1 MNVVF
6 VFPGQGAPDP
16 GLPQLIPVHPAAE
29 ATLAEAEGYLR
40 RPLDLAVDASSST
53 RSVQLALLVA
63 GVAAARALQAEGGG
77 PDLVAGL
84 SVGAFAAAVV
94 AEAISFA
101 DALALVD
108 LRGRLMAEAYP
119 SGYGM
124 AAIIGLTEAR
134 VAEVVAQVGRPE
146 HPVFLANVNAP
157 LQMVIA
163 GSDAGLARARTAA
176 QAAGAVRTELLAVR
190 VPSHCALLAGPARAL
205 GAALAPIAIRPPRC
219 RYLSNRR
226 ARALTDPAAIRED
239 LATNLMYPVR
249 WHDAMASAYERGAR
263 LFVALPPG
271 RVLTALLESAWP
283 DARAVALDRTS
294 FARIAALILEQ
305 RDR

>member
-1 MNVVF
+1 MNVAF
-6 VFPGQGAPDP
+6 VFPGQGAQDP
-16 GLPQLIPVHPAAE
+16 GLPQLIPDHPAAE
-29 ATLAEAEGYLR
+29 ATLAEAAGYLG
-40 RPLDLAVDASSST
+40 RPVELAVAAAAST

-63 GVAAARALQAEGGG
+63 GVAAARALQAEGSS

-94 AEAISFA
+94 ADAIGFA
-101 DALALVD
+101 DALALVE

-124 AAIIGLTEAR
+124 AAIVGLSERR
-134 VAEVVAQVGRPE
+134 VAQLLAQVGRPAA
-146 HPVFLANVNAP
+146 PVFLANVNAP
-157 LQMVIA
+157 QQMVIA
-163 GSDAGLARARTAA
+163 GSDAGLEQALTAA
-176 QAAGAVRTELLAVR
+176 QAAGAVRTERLAVS
-190 VPSHCALLAGPARAL
+190 VPSHCALLAGPAREL
-205 GAALAPIAIRPPRC
+205 SAALAPIALRPPRC
-219 RYLSNRR
+219 PYLSNRR

-249 WHDAMASAYERGAR
+249 WHDAMASAYERGVR

-283 DARAVALDRTS
+283 DARAVALDRSSHASISTLIAQ
-294 FARIAALILEQ
+294 ARA
-305 RDR
+305 R